1 MGDRVSSRSTESK
14 SQRAIDREVRRYLRT
29 GESDVVF
36 SAWPGNNIFEQAEN
50 GDRDLRAA
58 IIAEVHAR
66 EEGADFPVAQIEID
80 LSSFTRNKVTPM
92 VNGLFPQKER
102 ETVLG
107 LLEKSVVFL
116 HRDNIDQIMQ
126 EERWLSTVWVVAN
139 IYLSSIGAK
148 PLSQTHAHIVGLSEE
163 TTCYVSMTYFD
174 EDDPFADFVVHE
186 VAHIFHNWKREY
198 AGMPHT
204 RRREWLLSIDFTKRE
219 TFAYSCE
226 AYSRVLEQAKNRA
239 ERRRLLQ
246 EYSEEWVPE
255 SDDRVDWDELIDILG
270 EAVEARNG
278 WKRILSRCAP
288 PKPKSRTEWIR
299 ESVEQAMKKK
309 YGELD

>member
-1 MGDRVSSRSTESK
+1 MGDRVSSRSTGSK
-14 SQRAIDREVRRYLRT
+14 SQRAINREVRRYLRT

-36 SAWPGNNIFEQAEN
+36 SAWPGRNIFEQAEN

-66 EEGADFPVAQIEID
+66 EEGADFPAPQTEIN
-80 LSSFTRNKVTPM
+80 LSCFTRNKVTPM
-92 VNGLFPQKER
+92 VDGLFPKKER

-126 EERWLSTVWVVAN
+126 EERWLSTVWDVAN
-139 IYLSSIGAK
+139 IYLSSIGGK
-148 PLSQTHAHIVGLSEE
+148 PLSQKHAHIVGLSQE

-174 EDDPFADFVVHE
+174 NDDPFADFVVHE
-186 VAHIFHNWKREY
+186 VAHIFHNWKRRY

-239 ERRRLLQ
+239 EKRRLLQ

-270 EAVEARNG
+270 EAVDARNG

-288 PKPKSRTEWIR
+288 PKPKSRAEILRDLMTPPGQI
-299 ESVEQAMKKK
+299 
-309 YGELD
+309 